1 MKKYFL
7 TSIAAG
13 AVVMFGASAVA
24 GTYEALCGGT
34 KCTVYL
40 SASEIRSP
48 FGSIKPQRVLTGAEA
63 VIAVRLWG
71 LELPQ
76 PSFLGRLGYLV
87 FWRKIMTLISW

>member
-1 MKKYFL
+1 MNKYFL

-13 AVVMFGASAVA
+13 IVVASGASAVA

-48 FGSIKPQRVLTGAEA
+48 FGSIKPQRVTG
-63 VIAVRLWG
+63 WG
-71 LELPQ
+71 GGGVSNTSVGTGVATTILFGPIGL
-76 PSFLGRLGYLV
+76 LG
-87 FWRKIMTLISW
+87 FMAKTMTSIS